1 MRRSLSRLTEG
12 AVERHFDVRFTPE
25 SGHVR
30 RKRVMSALLL
40 KADMCGATSD
50 VGYGPIADIVL
61 FIRSSGRN
69 SRSRSDAFPF
79 SGKSRGRLDIWSS
92 RPVSCCL
99 ERV

>member
-50 VGYGPIADIVL
+50 VCQGPKADIGPRYSNCLVGTHIL
-61 FIRSSGRN
+61 RSWV
-69 SRSRSDAFPF
+69 F
-79 SGKSRGRLDIWSS
+79 
-92 RPVSCCL
+92 RPN
-99 ERV
+99 